1 MNLED
6 RLRSHMHSGEDQF
19 IENGRDA
26 GAIVTAGHRR
36 NRRNQ
41 IGGAAAG
48 GVLALGLVFG
58 VASSIGDDVGPRE
71 LATEELPTEELPTE
85 DFAGASEE
93 AEVAE
98 SGLAQ
103 DPTDSAIFDGSAAQF
118 EIVTGVGDGF
128 AGLRSTAGLIT
139 AIRSDDGLTWTEVPT
154 TGITTELFGQLIHS
168 EGTFAAIFTTFDE
181 NIGVERTFI
190 GTSTDLV
197 AWGLVE
203 VLPDA
208 PDVFLGGL
216 AIKDGQLVSVAQSF
230 SQSEDEADLDVTLL
244 SITGP
249 VGGPYE
255 TVPIPNVNFG
265 IDRIVPTNTGFAM
278 TVFTDGPAQTLSS
291 VDGRLW
297 TLAEIA
303 RSAQHYSTIAST
315 DSALLSL
322 TGVDLGGSSSLSVR
336 ESSDGG
342 FTWDEVALPSSAA
355 NRRWWSFDVDTE
367 DDTAAM
373 LLQGPG
379 GDEFTTV
386 YGLVA
391 TSGGPWSSINL
402 SPHVEHG
409 ATAILAAVS
418 SDEVLLQIFAPPI
431 GELDED
437 LAASSGVADE
447 PGLASTEIQ
456 YVRVPLT

>member
-6 RLRSHMHSGEDQF
+6 RLRSHMHSGEGLF
-19 IENGRDA
+19 AETGRDA
-26 GAIVTAGHRR
+26 SAIATAGHRR
-36 NRRNQ
+36 TRRNQ

-58 VASSIGDDVGPRE
+58 VATSLGDDDGPAE
-71 LATEELPTEELPTE
+71 LATEGLPTD
-85 DFAGASEE
+85 DFTGASEAPE
-93 AEVAE
+93 MAE

-103 DPTDSAIFDGSAAQF
+103 DSIDSSIIAGVAAQF
-118 EIVTGVGDGF
+118 ELVTGAGDGF
-128 AGLRSTAGLIT
+128 AGLRSADGVVT
-139 AIRSDDGLTWTEVPT
+139 AIRSDDGLTWTETPT
-154 TGITTELFGQLIHS
+154 TGISTELFGRLIHS

-181 NIGVERTFI
+181 STGIERSFI
-190 GTSTDLV
+190 GTSSDLV
-197 AWGLVE
+197 AWSLVE

-230 SQSEDEADLDVTLL
+230 SRSEDETASEVTLL

-255 TVPIPNVNFG
+255 TVPIPDADFG

-278 TVFTDGPAQTLSS
+278 AVFTDGPAQTFSS
-291 VDGRLW
+291 TDGRVW

-303 RSAQHYSTIAST
+303 PSEQQYSTIAST

-322 TGVDLGGSSSLSVR
+322 TGLDLGGPRSLSVR
-336 ESSDGG
+336 ESGNGG
-342 FTWDEVALPSSAA
+342 FTWDEVELPDSVVEGT
-355 NRRWWSFDVDTE
+355 WWSFDVDTE
-367 DDTAAM
+367 GDSAAI

-379 GDEFTTV
+379 AEELTTA
-386 YGLVA
+386 YELIA
-391 TSGGPWSSINL
+391 TTGGSWSSIDL
-402 SPHVEHG
+402 SPYVEPG
-409 ATAILAAVS
+409 ATVVLAAVS
-418 SDEVLLQIFAPPI
+418 SEEVILQVFGPPV

-437 LAASSGVADE
+437 LAASSGIIDD
-447 PGLASTEIQ
+447 PGLPLTEIL
-456 YVRVPLT
+456 YVRVPLS

>member
-19 IENGRDA
+19 VENGRDA
-26 GAIVTAGHRR
+26 SAIATAGHRR

-71 LATEELPTEELPTE
+71 LATEELPTD
-85 DFAGASEE
+85 DFAGPSEE

-103 DPTDSAIFDGSAAQF
+103 DVTGSAIFDGSAAQF

-128 AGLRSTAGLIT
+128 AGLRSADGVIT
-139 AIRSDDGLTWTEVPT
+139 AIRSDDGLTWTEAPT
-154 TGITTELFGQLIHS
+154 TGISTELFGQLIYS

-190 GTSTDLV
+190 GTSSDLV

-230 SQSEDEADLDVTLL
+230 SESEDEADLDVTLL

-255 TVPIPNVNFG
+255 TVPIPNANFG

-303 RSAQHYSTIAST
+303 RSEQQHSTIAST

-322 TGVDLGGSSSLSVR
+322 TGVDLGGPSSLSVR

-355 NRRWWSFDVDTE
+355 NRRW
-367 DDTAAM
+367 
-373 LLQGPG
+373 
-379 GDEFTTV
+379 
-386 YGLVA
+386 
-391 TSGGPWSSINL
+391 
-402 SPHVEHG
+402 
-409 ATAILAAVS
+409 
-418 SDEVLLQIFAPPI
+418 
-431 GELDED
+431 
-437 LAASSGVADE
+437 
-447 PGLASTEIQ
+447 
-456 YVRVPLT
+456 